1 MYSRWKIRSLNK
13 SVAAAVGLWQFKIKE
28 ISLIVLK
35 VVTIVSALMLA
46 ACATVQSENQLG
58 TGQAAENALQ
68 AELKEAPEIKTAID
82 PDVLFLLMTA
92 EIAGQR
98 GQYALALDGY
108 LRAADKVKDVEV
120 IKRAAKIALYL
131 QDEPKLE
138 QSLVLWLEVE
148 PDSLEAHYLMAAA
161 AIKSGNKSR
170 AVESFDF
177 ILAKDDSGFD
187 NNALAMLKGL
197 QKRSEVALAYQVF
210 EELSVK
216 YPDNA
221 ALYFVQALMDAQSK
235 RNRQAQQKVT
245 KVLALEPKWVKA
257 LLLQAQL
264 YIVQGKLAEATEFL
278 QRADKEE
285 PRVQIREQI
294 AQLLM
299 QQERFDEAQE
309 VLQELISQAPENNEL
324 KLKLA
329 LVYLQV
335 DKESKARAIL
345 EALVDEPAYRD
356 RGAFYL
362 GRIEAKARRAS
373 EALQWFGVIKADP
386 YKYEAGVSSILILMD
401 EQQFDD
407 GLLRMQRMQSE
418 YPQKKSDLVLIE
430 SEIYSQMQSYVKAFD
445 VLTTAL
451 LEDADNHK
459 ILYARALVAEKLD
472 RLQVLED
479 DLKYILEKNPNDVS
493 ALNALG
499 YTLVDKTDRYAE
511 AKVYLDQAI
520 ALKPNDAIIMDSYG
534 WLLFKLN
541 KVPEAYQYLQRAY
554 DLEPQAEI
562 AAHLVDVL
570 WVMGEQ
576 DDARDILSEAL
587 QKNPSD
593 SLLIEV
599 RGRLLGNN

>member
-1 MYSRWKIRSLNK
+1 M
-13 SVAAAVGLWQFKIKE
+13 
-28 ISLIVLK
+28 IVLK
-35 VVTIVSALMLA
+35 VVTIVSVLMLA
-46 ACATVQSENQLG
+46 ACATMQPENPPNAE
-58 TGQAAENALQ
+58 QAAKNALQ
-68 AELKEAPEIKTAID
+68 AEQKETVAVKTAID
-82 PDVLFLLMTA
+82 ADVLFLLMTA

-108 LRAADKVKDVEV
+108 LRAANKVRNAEV

-131 QDEPKLE
+131 QDEPKLS
-138 QSLVLWLEVE
+138 QSLTLWMEVE
-148 PDSLEAHYLMAAA
+148 PESLEAHYLMAVA
-161 AIKSGNKSR
+161 AIKSGNKLR

-177 ILAKDDSGFD
+177 ILAKDGSDFD

-197 QKRSEVALAYQVF
+197 QKQSEVAAAYQVF
-210 EELSVK
+210 EELSIK

-221 ALYFVQALMDAQSK
+221 KLYFVQALMDAQGK
-235 RNRQAQQKVT
+235 RNRQAQLNVT
-245 KVLALEPKWVKA
+245 KVLELKPSWVKA

-264 YIVQGKLAEATEFL
+264 YMAQGKLAEATEYL
-278 QRADKEE
+278 QRADKED
-285 PRVQIREQI
+285 PRAQVREQI

-309 VLQELISQAPENNEL
+309 VLQELIVQAPENNDL
-324 KLKLA
+324 KFKLA

-335 DKESKARAIL
+335 DKEKEARVIL
-345 EALVDEPAYRD
+345 EVLVDELAYRD
-356 RGAFYL
+356 RAAFYL
-362 GRIEAKARRAS
+362 GRIDAKARRAN
-373 EALQWFGVIKADP
+373 EALQWFDVVDSNP

-401 EQQFDD
+401 EQRFDD
-407 GLLRMQRMQSE
+407 GLLRVRSMQSE
-418 YPQKKSDLVLIE
+418 YPQKKNDLVLIE
-430 SEIYSQMQSYVKAFD
+430 SEIYSQIHSYDKAFD

-459 ILYARALVAEKLD
+459 ILYARALIAEKLD
-472 RLQVLED
+472 KLQVLED

-511 AKVYLDQAI
+511 AKVYLDKALV
-520 ALKPNDAIIMDSYG
+520 LKPNDPIIMDSYG

-541 KVPEAYQYLQRAY
+541 KVPEAYQYLRRAY

-570 WVMGEQ
+570 WVMGERK
-576 DDARDILSEAL
+576 DARDVLSDAL

-599 RGRLLGNN
+599 NERLLGNN

>member
-1 MYSRWKIRSLNK
+1 
-13 SVAAAVGLWQFKIKE
+13 
-28 ISLIVLK
+28 
-35 VVTIVSALMLA
+35 MLA
-46 ACATVQSENQLG
+46 ACATMQPESQLEEKR
-58 TGQAAENALQ
+58 AAESALQ
-68 AELKEAPEIKTAID
+68 DELKVAPEIKTAID

-98 GQYALALDGY
+98 GQYGLALDGY
-108 LRAADKVKDVEV
+108 LRAANKVKNLEV

-131 QDEPKLE
+131 QDEIKLE
-138 QSLVLWLEVE
+138 QSLALWMEVE
-148 PDSLEAHYLMAAA
+148 PNSLEARYLMAVA
-161 AIKSGNKSR
+161 AIKSGNKLL
-170 AVESFDF
+170 AIESFDF
-177 ILAKDDSGFD
+177 IFTKDVGDFD

-197 QKRSEVALAYQVF
+197 QKRSEIALAYQVF
-210 EELSVK
+210 GELSIK
-216 YPDNA
+216 YPDSA
-221 ALYFVQALMDAQSK
+221 KLYFVQALMDAQSK
-235 RNRQAQQKVT
+235 RNRQAQLNTT
-245 KVLALEPKWVKA
+245 KVLALEPNWVKA

-264 YIVQGKLAEATEFL
+264 YIAQGKLAEATEFL

-285 PRVQIREQI
+285 SRVQIREQI
-294 AQLLM
+294 AQLLVR
-299 QQERFDEAQE
+299 QERFDEAQN
-309 VLQELISQAPENNEL
+309 VLQDLIAQAPEHNEL

-335 DKESKARAIL
+335 DKEKKARVIL
-345 EALVDEPAYRD
+345 EALVEGPAYRD
-356 RGAFYL
+356 RAAFYL
-362 GRIEAKARRAS
+362 GRIEAKARRAR
-373 EALQWFGVIKADP
+373 EALQWFDVIKADP

-401 EQQFDD
+401 EQRFED
-407 GLLRMQRMQSE
+407 GLLRVQRMQTE
-418 YPQKKSDLVLIE
+418 YPQKKSDLILIE
-430 SEIYSQMQSYVKAFD
+430 SEIYSQMQFYDKAFD

-451 LEDADNHK
+451 LVDADNHK
-459 ILYARALVAEKLD
+459 ILYARALIAEKLNK
-472 RLQVLED
+472 LQVLED

-541 KVPEAYQYLQRAY
+541 KIPEAYQYLQRAY
-554 DLEPQAEI
+554 NLEPQAEI

-576 DDARDILSEAL
+576 KDAKDILSDAL

-599 RGRLLGNN
+599 KERLLGNN

>member
-1 MYSRWKIRSLNK
+1 
-13 SVAAAVGLWQFKIKE
+13 
-28 ISLIVLK
+28 
-35 VVTIVSALMLA
+35 
-46 ACATVQSENQLG
+46 
-58 TGQAAENALQ
+58 
-68 AELKEAPEIKTAID
+68 
-82 PDVLFLLMTA
+82 
-92 EIAGQR
+92 
-98 GQYALALDGY
+98 
-108 LRAADKVKDVEV
+108 
-120 IKRAAKIALYL
+120 
-131 QDEPKLE
+131 
-138 QSLVLWLEVE
+138 
-148 PDSLEAHYLMAAA
+148 
-161 AIKSGNKSR
+161 
-170 AVESFDF
+170 
-177 ILAKDDSGFD
+177 
-187 NNALAMLKGL
+187 
-197 QKRSEVALAYQVF
+197 
-210 EELSVK
+210 
-216 YPDNA
+216 
-221 ALYFVQALMDAQSK
+221 
-235 RNRQAQQKVT
+235 
-245 KVLALEPKWVKA
+245 
-257 LLLQAQL
+257 LLQAQL
-264 YIVQGKLAEATEFL
+264 YIAQGKLAEATEYL

-309 VLQELISQAPENNEL
+309 VLQELIAQAPENNEL

-335 DKESKARAIL
+335 DKERKARAIL

-373 EALQWFGVIKADP
+373 EALQWFGAVQADP

-407 GLLRMQRMQSE
+407 GLLRVKRMQSE

-459 ILYARALVAEKLD
+459 ILYARALIAEKLD
-472 RLQVLED
+472 KLQVLED

-511 AKVYLDQAI
+511 AKVYLDKAI

-570 WVMGEQ
+570 WLMGEQ
-576 DDARDILSEAL
+576 GDARDILSEAL

-599 RGRLLGNN
+599 RERLLGNN

>member
-1 MYSRWKIRSLNK
+1 M
-13 SVAAAVGLWQFKIKE
+13 
-28 ISLIVLK
+28 IVLK
-35 VVTIVSALMLA
+35 VVTIVSVLMLA
-46 ACATVQSENQLG
+46 ACATMQPENQPSAE
-58 TGQAAENALQ
+58 QATEPALQ
-68 AELKEAPEIKTAID
+68 AELKKMPEIKTAID

-131 QDEPKLE
+131 QDEPKLN
-138 QSLVLWLEVE
+138 QSLTLWMEVE
-148 PDSLEAHYLMAAA
+148 PESLEAHYLMAVA

-177 ILAKDDSGFD
+177 ILAKDGGDFD

-210 EELSVK
+210 EELSAK
-216 YPDNA
+216 YPGNA
-221 ALYFVQALMDAQSK
+221 KLYFVQALMDAQNK
-235 RNRQAQQKVT
+235 RNRQAQVNVT
-245 KVLALEPKWVKA
+245 KVLELKPNWVKA

-264 YIVQGKLAEATEFL
+264 YIAQGKLAEATEYL

-309 VLQELISQAPENNEL
+309 VLQELIAQAPENNEL

-335 DKESKARAIL
+335 DKERKARAIL

-373 EALQWFGVIKADP
+373 EALQWFGAVQADP

-407 GLLRMQRMQSE
+407 GLLRVKRMQSE

-459 ILYARALVAEKLD
+459 ILYARALIAEKLD
-472 RLQVLED
+472 KLQVLED

-511 AKVYLDQAI
+511 AKVYLDKAI

-570 WVMGEQ
+570 WLMGEQ
-576 DDARDILSEAL
+576 GDARDILSEAL

-599 RGRLLGNN
+599 RERLLGNN

>member
-1 MYSRWKIRSLNK
+1 
-13 SVAAAVGLWQFKIKE
+13 
-28 ISLIVLK
+28 
-35 VVTIVSALMLA
+35 MLA
-46 ACATVQSENQLG
+46 ACATMQPENPPNAE
-58 TGQAAENALQ
+58 QAAKNALQ
-68 AELKEAPEIKTAID
+68 AEQKETVAVKTAID
-82 PDVLFLLMTA
+82 ADVLFLLMTA

-108 LRAADKVKDVEV
+108 LRAANKVRNAEV

-131 QDEPKLE
+131 QDEPKLS
-138 QSLVLWLEVE
+138 QSLTLWMEVE
-148 PDSLEAHYLMAAA
+148 PESLEAHYLMAVA
-161 AIKSGNKSR
+161 AIKSGNKLR

-177 ILAKDDSGFD
+177 ILAKDGSDFD

-197 QKRSEVALAYQVF
+197 QKQSEVAAAYQVF
-210 EELSVK
+210 EELSIK

-221 ALYFVQALMDAQSK
+221 KLYFVQALMDAQGK
-235 RNRQAQQKVT
+235 RNRQAQLNVT
-245 KVLALEPKWVKA
+245 KVLELKPSWVKA

-264 YIVQGKLAEATEFL
+264 YMAQGKLAEATEYL
-278 QRADKEE
+278 QRADKED
-285 PRVQIREQI
+285 PRAQVREQI

-309 VLQELISQAPENNEL
+309 VLQELIVQAPENNDL
-324 KLKLA
+324 KFKLA

-335 DKESKARAIL
+335 DKEKEARVIL
-345 EALVDEPAYRD
+345 EVLVDELAYRD
-356 RGAFYL
+356 RAAFYL
-362 GRIEAKARRAS
+362 GRIDAKARRAN
-373 EALQWFGVIKADP
+373 EALQWFDVVDSNP

-401 EQQFDD
+401 EQRFDD
-407 GLLRMQRMQSE
+407 GLLRVRSMQSE
-418 YPQKKSDLVLIE
+418 YPQKKNDLVLIE
-430 SEIYSQMQSYVKAFD
+430 SEIYSQIHSYDKAFD

-459 ILYARALVAEKLD
+459 ILYARALIAEKLD
-472 RLQVLED
+472 KLQVLED

-511 AKVYLDQAI
+511 AKVYLDKALV
-520 ALKPNDAIIMDSYG
+520 LKPNDPIIMDSYG

-541 KVPEAYQYLQRAY
+541 KVPEAYQYLRRAY

-570 WVMGEQ
+570 WVMGERK
-576 DDARDILSEAL
+576 DARDVLSDAL

-599 RGRLLGNN
+599 NERLLGNN

>member
-1 MYSRWKIRSLNK
+1 
-13 SVAAAVGLWQFKIKE
+13 
-28 ISLIVLK
+28 LIVLK
-35 VVTIVSALMLA
+35 VVTIVSVLMLA
-46 ACATVQSENQLG
+46 ACATMQPENPPNAE
-58 TGQAAENALQ
+58 QAAKNALQ
-68 AELKEAPEIKTAID
+68 AEQKETVAVKTAID
-82 PDVLFLLMTA
+82 ADVLFLLMTA

-108 LRAADKVKDVEV
+108 LRAANKVRNAEV

-131 QDEPKLE
+131 QDEPKLS
-138 QSLVLWLEVE
+138 QSLTLWMEVE
-148 PDSLEAHYLMAAA
+148 PESLEAHYLMAVA
-161 AIKSGNKSR
+161 AIKSGNKLR

-177 ILAKDDSGFD
+177 ILAKDGSDFD

-197 QKRSEVALAYQVF
+197 QKQSEVAAAYQVF
-210 EELSVK
+210 EELSIK

-221 ALYFVQALMDAQSK
+221 KLYFVQALMDAQGK
-235 RNRQAQQKVT
+235 RNRQAQLNVT
-245 KVLALEPKWVKA
+245 KVLELKPSWVKA

-264 YIVQGKLAEATEFL
+264 YMAQGKLAEATEYL
-278 QRADKEE
+278 QRADKED
-285 PRVQIREQI
+285 PRAQVREQI

-309 VLQELISQAPENNEL
+309 VLQELIVQAPENNDL
-324 KLKLA
+324 KFKLA

-335 DKESKARAIL
+335 DKEKEARVIL
-345 EALVDEPAYRD
+345 EVLVDELAYRD
-356 RGAFYL
+356 RAAFYL
-362 GRIEAKARRAS
+362 GRIDAKARRAN
-373 EALQWFGVIKADP
+373 EALQWFDVVDSNP

-401 EQQFDD
+401 EQRFDD
-407 GLLRMQRMQSE
+407 GLLRVRSMQSE
-418 YPQKKSDLVLIE
+418 YPQKKNDLVLIE
-430 SEIYSQMQSYVKAFD
+430 SEIYSQIHSYDKAFD

-459 ILYARALVAEKLD
+459 ILYARALIAEKLD
-472 RLQVLED
+472 KLQVLED

-511 AKVYLDQAI
+511 AKVYLDKALV
-520 ALKPNDAIIMDSYG
+520 LKPNDPIIMDSYG

-541 KVPEAYQYLQRAY
+541 KVPEAYQYLRRAY

-570 WVMGEQ
+570 WVMGERK
-576 DDARDILSEAL
+576 DARDVLSDAL

-599 RGRLLGNN
+599 NERLLGNN

>member
-1 MYSRWKIRSLNK
+1 
-13 SVAAAVGLWQFKIKE
+13 
-28 ISLIVLK
+28 
-35 VVTIVSALMLA
+35 MLA
-46 ACATVQSENQLG
+46 ACATVHLENQHG
-58 TGQAAENALQ
+58 TEKVAENAVQ
-68 AELKEAPEIKTAID
+68 AELKEAPEVKTAID
-82 PDVLFLLMTA
+82 PDVLFLLMAA

-108 LRAADKVKDVEV
+108 LRAANKVKDAEI

-131 QDEPKLE
+131 QDAPKLE
-138 QSLVLWLEVE
+138 QSLVLWVEVE
-148 PDSLEAHYLMAAA
+148 SDSLEARYFMAVA
-161 AIKSGNKSR
+161 AIKSGNKLR

-177 ILAKDDSGFD
+177 ILAQGGSDFD

-197 QKRSEVALAYQVF
+197 QKQSEIALAYQVF

-216 YPDNA
+216 YPGNA
-221 ALYFVQALMDAQSK
+221 KLYFVQALMDAQSK
-235 RNRQAQQKVT
+235 RNRQAQLNVS
-245 KVLALEPKWVKA
+245 KVLALEPSWVKA

-264 YIVQGKLAEATEFL
+264 YIAQGKLPEATEFL
-278 QRADKEE
+278 QRADKAES
-285 PRVQIREQI
+285 RVQIREQI

-299 QQERFDEAQE
+299 QQERFDEAQD
-309 VLQELISQAPENNEL
+309 VLQDLIAQAPENNEL

-335 DKESKARAIL
+335 DKEKKACVIL
-345 EALVDEPAYRD
+345 EALVDDPAYRD
-356 RGAFYL
+356 RAAFYL
-362 GRIEAKARRAS
+362 GRVEAKAKRAR
-373 EALQWFGVIKADP
+373 EALLWFDVIKLDP

-401 EQQFDD
+401 EERFDD
-407 GLLRMQRMQSE
+407 GLLRVQRMQSE

-451 LEDADNHK
+451 LVDADNHK
-459 ILYARALVAEKLD
+459 ILYARALIAEKLD
-472 RLQVLED
+472 KLQVLED

-511 AKVYLDQAI
+511 AKVYLDRAI

-541 KVPEAYQYLQRAY
+541 KIPGAYQYLQRAY
-554 DLEPQAEI
+554 NLGPQAEI

-576 DDARDILSEAL
+576 QDAKGILSDAL

-599 RGRLLGNN
+599 KERLLGNN

>member
-1 MYSRWKIRSLNK
+1 M
-13 SVAAAVGLWQFKIKE
+13 
-28 ISLIVLK
+28 IVLK
-35 VVTIVSALMLA
+35 VVTIVSVLMLA
-46 ACATVQSENQLG
+46 ACATMQPENPLNAE
-58 TGQAAENALQ
+58 QAAKNALQ
-68 AELKEAPEIKTAID
+68 AEQKETVAVKTAID
-82 PDVLFLLMTA
+82 ADVLFLLMTA

-108 LRAADKVKDVEV
+108 LRAANKVRNAEV

-131 QDEPKLE
+131 QDEPKLS
-138 QSLVLWLEVE
+138 QSLTLWMEVE
-148 PDSLEAHYLMAAA
+148 PESLEAHYLMAVA
-161 AIKSGNKSR
+161 AIKSGNKLR

-177 ILAKDDSGFD
+177 ILAKDGSDFD

-197 QKRSEVALAYQVF
+197 QKQSEVAAAYQVF
-210 EELSVK
+210 EELSIK

-221 ALYFVQALMDAQSK
+221 KLYFVQALMDAQGK
-235 RNRQAQQKVT
+235 RNRQAQLNVT
-245 KVLALEPKWVKA
+245 KVLELKPSWVKA

-264 YIVQGKLAEATEFL
+264 YMAQGKLAEATEYL
-278 QRADKEE
+278 QRADKED
-285 PRVQIREQI
+285 PRAQVREQI

-309 VLQELISQAPENNEL
+309 VLQELIVQAPENNDL
-324 KLKLA
+324 KFKLA

-335 DKESKARAIL
+335 DKEKEARVIL
-345 EALVDEPAYRD
+345 EALIDELAYRD
-356 RGAFYL
+356 RAAFYL
-362 GRIEAKARRAS
+362 GRIDAKARRAN
-373 EALQWFGVIKADP
+373 EALQWFDVVDSNP

-401 EQQFDD
+401 EQRFDD
-407 GLLRMQRMQSE
+407 GLHRVRSMQSE
-418 YPQKKSDLVLIE
+418 YPQKKSDLVLVE
-430 SEIYSQMQSYVKAFD
+430 SEIYSQTHSYDKAFD

-459 ILYARALVAEKLD
+459 ILYARALIAEKLD
-472 RLQVLED
+472 KLQVLED

-511 AKVYLDQAI
+511 AKVYLDKALV
-520 ALKPNDAIIMDSYG
+520 LKPNDPIIMDSYG

-541 KVPEAYQYLQRAY
+541 KVPEAYQYLRRAY

-570 WVMGEQ
+570 WVMGERK
-576 DDARDILSEAL
+576 DARDVLSDAL

-599 RGRLLGNN
+599 NERLLGNN

>member
-1 MYSRWKIRSLNK
+1 M
-13 SVAAAVGLWQFKIKE
+13 
-28 ISLIVLK
+28 IVLK

-46 ACATVQSENQLG
+46 ACAAMQPENQPSAEQ
-58 TGQAAENALQ
+58 TIEPAAQ
-68 AELKEAPEIKTAID
+68 VELKKIPEIKTAID

-108 LRAADKVKDVEV
+108 LRAANKIKDVEV
-120 IKRAAKIALYL
+120 IKRAAKIAVYL
-131 QDEPKLE
+131 QDMPKLE
-138 QSLVLWLEVE
+138 RSLQLWMEVD
-148 PDSLEAHYLMAAA
+148 PDNLEAHYLLAIE

-170 AVESFDF
+170 AIESLDF
-177 ILAKDDSGFD
+177 ILARDDSDFES
-187 NNALAMLKGL
+187 NTLAMLKGL
-197 QKRSEVALAYQVF
+197 QKPAELALAYQVF
-210 EELSVK
+210 EALSIK
-216 YPDNA
+216 YPGNEK
-221 ALYFVQALMDAQSK
+221 LYFVQALMDVQGK
-235 RNRQAQQKVT
+235 RNRQAQLKIAKALV
-245 KVLALEPKWVKA
+245 LEPNWVKA

-264 YIVQGKLAEATEFL
+264 YIVQGKLAEATELL
-278 QRADKEE
+278 QRADTEK
-285 PRVQIREQI
+285 PRMQIREQI

-299 QQERFDEAQE
+299 QQGRFDEAQD
-309 VLQELISQAPENNEL
+309 VLQDLIVQAPENNEL
-324 KLKLA
+324 KFKLA

-335 DKESKARAIL
+335 DKEAEARDIL
-345 EALVDEPAYRD
+345 EALVDDPAYRD
-356 RGAFYL
+356 RAAFYL
-362 GRIEAKARRAS
+362 GRIEAKARHAK
-373 EALQWFGVIKADP
+373 EALEWFDGIGTDP
-386 YKYEAGVSSILILMD
+386 YKYEAGISSILILMD
-401 EQQFDD
+401 EQRFKK
-407 GLLRMQRMQSE
+407 GLLRVQRMQTE

-430 SEIYSQMQSYVKAFD
+430 SEIYSQMQAYAKAFD

-459 ILYARALVAEKLD
+459 ILYARALIAEKLD
-472 RLQVLED
+472 KLDVLED
-479 DLKYILEKNPNDVS
+479 DLKYILEKNPNNVS

-499 YTLVDKTDRYAE
+499 YTLADKTNRYAE
-511 AKVYLDQAI
+511 AKVYLDKAM

-541 KVPEAYQYLQRAY
+541 KVSEAYQYLRRAY

-576 DDARDILSEAL
+576 RDARAILSDAL

-599 RGRLLGNN
+599 KERLLGNN

>member
-1 MYSRWKIRSLNK
+1 
-13 SVAAAVGLWQFKIKE
+13 
-28 ISLIVLK
+28 LIVLK
-35 VVTIVSALMLA
+35 VVTIVGVLMLA
-46 ACATVQSENQLG
+46 ACATMQPESQLEEKR
-58 TGQAAENALQ
+58 AAESALQ
-68 AELKEAPEIKTAID
+68 DELKVAPEIKTAID

-98 GQYALALDGY
+98 GQYGLALDGY
-108 LRAADKVKDVEV
+108 LRAANKVKNLEV

-131 QDEPKLE
+131 QDEIKLE
-138 QSLVLWLEVE
+138 QSLALWMEVE
-148 PDSLEAHYLMAAA
+148 PNSLEARYLMAVA
-161 AIKSGNKSR
+161 AIKSGNKLL
-170 AVESFDF
+170 AIESFDF
-177 ILAKDDSGFD
+177 IFTKDVGDFD

-197 QKRSEVALAYQVF
+197 QKRSEIALAYQVF
-210 EELSVK
+210 GELSIK
-216 YPDNA
+216 YPDSA
-221 ALYFVQALMDAQSK
+221 KLYFVQALMDAQSK
-235 RNRQAQQKVT
+235 RNRQAQLNTT
-245 KVLALEPKWVKA
+245 KVLALEPNWVKA

-264 YIVQGKLAEATEFL
+264 YIAQGKLAEATEFL

-285 PRVQIREQI
+285 SRVQIREQI
-294 AQLLM
+294 AQLLVR
-299 QQERFDEAQE
+299 QERFDEAQN
-309 VLQELISQAPENNEL
+309 VLQDLIAQAPENNEL

-335 DKESKARAIL
+335 DKEKKARVIL
-345 EALVDEPAYRD
+345 EALVEGPAYRD
-356 RGAFYL
+356 RAAFYL
-362 GRIEAKARRAS
+362 GRIEAKARRAR
-373 EALQWFGVIKADP
+373 EALQWFDVIKADP

-401 EQQFDD
+401 EQRFED
-407 GLLRMQRMQSE
+407 GLLRVQRMQTE
-418 YPQKKSDLVLIE
+418 YPQKKSDLILIE
-430 SEIYSQMQSYVKAFD
+430 SEIYSQMQFYDKAFD

-451 LEDADNHK
+451 LVDADNHK
-459 ILYARALVAEKLD
+459 ILYARALIAEKLNK
-472 RLQVLED
+472 LQVLED

-541 KVPEAYQYLQRAY
+541 KIPEAYQYLQRAY
-554 DLEPQAEI
+554 NLEPQAEI

-576 DDARDILSEAL
+576 KDAKDILSDAL

-599 RGRLLGNN
+599 KERLLGNN